1 MNETRTFNQSVLWS
15 SLGPGQSKNLSSR
28 LVLLWLR
35 TIRTDVTLFTTVVT
49 SHNPLL
55 TISRDMTH
63 FLTLEALLLV
73 QLTLIPTM
81 SHLTTIVASDTSTGI
96 SPTGFLPINRFTSTI
111 WFTSVHRL
119 LPLSVNQLARVR

>member
-1 MNETRTFNQSVLWS
+1 MNETRTFNQPVLWS

-55 TISRDMTH
+55 ALSSNVAHLVTLVTLLLIK
-63 FLTLEALLLV
+63 LTLV
-73 QLTLIPTM
+73 PTM
-81 SHLTTIVASDTSTGI
+81 SHLTTIVTSDTSIGI
-96 SPTGFLPINRFTSTI
+96 SPTGFLPINRVTSTI
-111 WFTSVHRL
+111 WFTSIHRL
-119 LPLSVNQLARVR
+119 LTLSVNQLARVR